1 MSGSIPKDYLRFKE
15 ELNEEM
21 EHRAYLPLKL
31 NSTITQLL
39 ISSLHH
45 LHHHPGT
52 STLLAIISEQYHIPG
67 LRNHLKLLNRKC
79 VTCQKILGN
88 PVNQRMGL
96 LPHHRTTPSKPFDIS
111 GVDFAGPFLIHRG
124 NPHKPTRV
132 KVYAAV
138 FVCFTTQALH
148 FELCSDLSASGF
160 IAAFRRFTARRGTPT
175 HLYSDGG
182 SYFVG
187 ARREMKEAQTLLHNE
202 TTTNHFNHL
211 TTTKKFHW
219 YFSPPPIL
227 FSTYH
232 LPVLA
237 LQPDIELIRLEKPT
251 QCRVVRP
258 TLEGGTY

>member
-1 MSGSIPKDYLRFKE
+1 MWNKYSSFPKLVRIISWLRRFITNCRTSTPSRITNQQLTSE
-15 ELNEEM
+15 EITKAKCLIIKSAQFQSYCEAFETASNQRQLPKGHSLQHYDVGLNSQGLLEIQGRVKRGDGAP
-21 EHRAYLPLKL
+21 RAYLPLKL

-138 FVCFTTQALH
+138 FVCFTSSPDQ
-148 FELCSDLSASGF
+148 LS
-160 IAAFRRFTARRGTPT
+160 
-175 HLYSDGG
+175 
-182 SYFVG
+182 VG
-187 ARREMKEAQTLLHNE
+187 L
-202 TTTNHFNHL
+202 
-211 TTTKKFHW
+211 
-219 YFSPPPIL
+219 
-227 FSTYH
+227 
-232 LPVLA
+232 
-237 LQPDIELIRLEKPT
+237 
-251 QCRVVRP
+251 
-258 TLEGGTY
+258 